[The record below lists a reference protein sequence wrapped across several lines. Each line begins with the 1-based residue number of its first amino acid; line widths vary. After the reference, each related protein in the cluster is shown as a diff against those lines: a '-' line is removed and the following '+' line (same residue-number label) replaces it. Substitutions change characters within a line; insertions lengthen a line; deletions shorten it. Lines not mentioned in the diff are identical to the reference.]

1 MQKMK
6 REIAAAT
13 LFLLM
18 IAGAWWNLHAV
29 DRLSQDILDV
39 LELSQDAAEQ
49 GDLAAAEEAFAR
61 GLKRW
66 LDADNYTH
74 IFIRHAEIDSTSDA
88 FYELQD
94 QLLSQEADSLPAAYE
109 KLRYHLT
116 SIQEMEHLNLGSIL

>member
-1 MQKMK
+1 MK
-6 REIAAAT
+6 REIAAVVLLLL
-13 LFLLM
+13 LF
-18 IAGAWWNLHAV
+18 AGAWWNLSAV
-29 DRLSQDILDV
+29 DTLTRDIMDALEHSQ
-39 LELSQDAAEQ
+39 AATEQ
-49 GDLAAAEEAFAR
+49 GDFYAAREAFDR

-74 IFIRHAEIDSTSDA
+74 IFIRHAEIDSTTDA

-94 QLLSQEADSLPAAYE
+94 QLLSQEEDSLPAAYE